1 MFNAEEAKTISRVN
15 KRKIEAKQ
23 LERIIKEIEDRI
35 LVAIHAG
42 WGYIGINP
50 ELSCFYE
57 VVKYFD
63 DLGYEIFSTYLD
75 DKKRTYIVW
84 DKEFW
89 IKELDLVGKMALK
102 ENPND

>member
-1 MFNAEEAKTISRVN
+1 MINAEEAKRASREN
-15 KRKIEAKQ
+15 KMKIEAEK
-23 LERIIKEIEDRI
+23 LKRIIKQIEGRI
-35 LVAIHAG
+35 LVAIDDG
-42 WGYIGINP
+42 LGYIGINP

-57 VVKYFD
+57 VVKHFD
-63 DLGYEIFSTYLD
+63 NLGYEIFSTYLD

-84 DKEFW
+84 DEEFW

>member
-1 MFNAEEAKTISRVN
+1 MFNAKEAKTISRVN

-23 LERIIKEIEDRI
+23 LERIINDVENRI
-35 LVAIHAG
+35 LNAIHCG
-42 WGYIGINP
+42 CGYIGINP

-57 VVKYFD
+57 VIKYFD

-84 DKEFW
+84 DEEFW

>member
-1 MFNAEEAKTISRVN
+1 MLTAKEAKAVSRDN
-15 KRKIEAKQ
+15 KMKIEAKK
-23 LERIIKEIEDRI
+23 LGRIIKEIEGRI
-35 LVAIHAG
+35 LVAIDDG
-42 WGYIGINP
+42 LGYIGINP
-50 ELSCFYE
+50 ELSCFYK
-57 VVKYFD
+57 VVKHFD

-84 DKEFW
+84 DEESW